1 MRGFLT
7 KNIERQ
13 LRLVTVGAAIGAVI
27 VVSTAGENNRLAAPE
42 FNQAELAVQ
51 RAQSLLRPSLCGAP
65 TVDAVSCDSL
75 VQQAEDL
82 LAKARAAMTAASTIV
97 DGGDVDV
104 PRR

>member
-7 KNIERQ
+7 KDIERQ

-27 VVSTAGENNRLAAPE
+27 VVSSASDNATTATE
-42 FNQAELAVQ
+42 FNQAELAVE
-51 RAQSLLRPSLCGAP
+51 RAQSLLRPSLCSAP
-65 TVDAVSCDSL
+65 AASAESCDSL
-75 VQQAEDL
+75 VRQAEDL
-82 LAKARAAMTAASTIV
+82 LAQARAAVTAASTIV